1 MRCLSLVAVCACV
14 ALSGCTI
21 TGLEETATR
30 QAWPSDAEDA
40 FGCTPLSLDFFGGG
54 IRGSG
59 SGVFVSDRWLLTAA
73 HVVPDGA
80 QYVSIWTGSSLSPS
94 GVVMPIEL
102 VITGG
107 GEPVEAG
114 DWALVRV
121 PAKVKQLGART
132 ARLVDATDEHGAL
145 LVGFPTIDG
154 DMAEL
159 FAPRQMVVLASE
171 SPATLDFF
179 TDVGELR
186 YFRMVHGWTALG
198 GASGGPVV
206 VRDGRGRPGVGG
218 LVLGRVEYRGLWRRG
233 RAIVT
238 HAMPPQAWLA
248 AAGALD
254 GLPSR
259 TGHDAVLVWDEADEL
274 ERPTL
279 SGDGNGV
286 SQRRAASGR

>member
-1 MRCLSLVAVCACV
+1 MKWLALLAVWV

-30 QAWPSDAEDA
+30 EAWPADAEDA

-80 QYVSIWTGSSLSPS
+80 QYVSIWMDDGASPM

-121 PAKVKQLGART
+121 PAKVSQLGARP
-132 ARLVDATDEHGAL
+132 ARLVDGPEMDGAL

-154 DMAEL
+154 EMAEL

-171 SPATLDFF
+171 APGALDFF

-186 YFRMVHGWTALG
+186 YFRMVRGWTALG

-206 VRDGRGRPGVGG
+206 VRDEGGRPGVGG

-233 RAIVT
+233 RAIVA
-238 HAMPPQAWLA
+238 HAVPPQAWLA
-248 AAGALD
+248 AQGMLD

-259 TGHDAVLVWDEADEL
+259 SGGDTMLVWEGAEGL
-274 ERPTL
+274 GRPTL
-279 SGDGNGV
+279 SDDGDGV
-286 SQRRAASGR
+286 PQRQAASGR